1 MNTEDYKKL
10 FLPLV
15 DYLKEIGCGEQQHG
29 KGDRSLLHHL
39 VGVSKLL
46 SERGSS
52 DALCV
57 AGLFHSVYGT
67 SWFKHKMVPMEERD
81 KIRELIGEWPEKIVY
96 EFCILPKDRRA
107 GITALPDSQ
116 LKNDIID
123 LAYANHDETRIW
135 KEENNASDS

>member
-10 FLPLV
+10 FIPLV
-15 DYLKEIGCGEQQHG
+15 EYLKEIGCGEQQHSSN
-29 KGDRSLLHHL
+29 RSLLHHL

-52 DALCV
+52 DELCV
-57 AGLFHSVYGT
+57 AGLFHSIYGT
-67 SWFKHKMVPMEERD
+67 ARFRPKMVNIKDRY
-81 KIRELIGEWPEKIVY
+81 KIRELLGEWPEKLVY

-107 GITALPDSQ
+107 GIKALPDGQ
-116 LKNDIID
+116 MKNDLID
-123 LAYANHDETRIW
+123 LAYANHDEMRIW